1 MFAQRGQDSDR
12 AVARALT
19 THHSRAT
26 ARALRPFRAALAAVA
41 VTATALVA
49 LTAALGGTAAS
60 AATVAPAHPAHV
72 VRAQLPGHDAAG
84 RLPAAGVTWNQLSL
98 INGWQSSQ
106 SDYNSGDPAWA
117 VKNGMVYLSG
127 SMKGGST
134 NQFATLP
141 PAARP
146 AHVLYITVY
155 TYNGT
160 SGFLIILPNGTM
172 DVGAPFSNE
181 ATYTSLAGVSFPA
194 ATTAAATLSLL
205 NGWQSANAAQ
215 GGTGDPAYTVSGGAV
230 HLSGSL
236 QQPSGTN
243 TEFTVL
249 PKAARPAHVLWITV
263 YTNQGTVGT
272 LEIAPNG
279 DAYAYSANAQV
290 YTSLAG
296 ISYPTA
302 TVSQHPL
309 ALLNG
314 WKSQPN
320 SMAGTGTP
328 SYAVTGGVVYLS
340 GSIYQSTGSNDE
352 FAVLPVGA
360 RPVHTLYLK
369 VFNTYTVVGV
379 VQIDPNGQ
387 MTAWDYNAGIQA
399 QLDTSLSALSYPVG
413 S

>member
-1 MFAQRGQDSDR
+1 MFAQQGQDNDR

-26 ARALRPFRAALAAVA
+26 ARALRPLRAALAAVA

-60 AATVAPAHPAHV
+60 AATVTPAHPAHV

-84 RLPAAGVTWNQLSL
+84 RLPASGVTWNQLSL
-98 INGWQSSQ
+98 VNGWQSSQ
-106 SDYNSGDPAWA
+106 GQYDTGNPAWA

-127 SMKGGST
+127 SINGGST
-134 NQFATLP
+134 YQFATLP

-146 AHVLYITVY
+146 AHALYLTVY
-155 TYNGT
+155 TNNGT
-160 SGFLIILPNGTM
+160 NGYLIIYPDGTIE
-172 DVGAPFSNE
+172 VGSSPFSN
-181 ATYTSLAGVSFPA
+181 AAAYTSLAGVSFPA
-194 ATTAAATLSLL
+194 AATAAATLSLL
-205 NGWQSANAAQ
+205 NGWQSANPAQ
-215 GGTGDPAYTVSGGAV
+215 STGDPAYTVSGGVV

-243 TEFTVL
+243 TEFAVL

-263 YTNQGTVGT
+263 YTYQGTVGT

-279 DAYAYSANAQV
+279 NAYAYSANAQA

-302 TVSQHPL
+302 TVAQHPL

-320 SMAGTGTP
+320 IMAGTGTP

-340 GSIYQSTGSNDE
+340 GSIYQATGNNRE

-360 RPVHTLYLK
+360 RPMHTLYLK

-379 VQIDPNGQ
+379 VQIDPNGH
-387 MTAWDYNAGIQA
+387 MTAWDYNAGTQA
-399 QLDTSLSALSYPVG
+399 QLDTSLSALAYPVG